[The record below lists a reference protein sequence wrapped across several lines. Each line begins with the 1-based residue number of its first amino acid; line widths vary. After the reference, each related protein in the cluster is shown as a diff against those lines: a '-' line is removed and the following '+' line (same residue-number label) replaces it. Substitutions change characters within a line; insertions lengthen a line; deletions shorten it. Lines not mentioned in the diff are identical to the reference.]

1 MKFRTIYLIEAYTPD
16 GKLVLRTYARNKKV
30 GERIL
35 RREAKLD
42 AFMRKLSGF
51 EHAYVMP
58 EWVEE

>member
-42 AFMRKLSGF
+42 ASMRKLWRNKRGRG
-51 EHAYVMP
+51 A
-58 EWVEE
+58 